1 MAYRLFIETVEGTI
15 EQMVFAESK
24 RKALEQADKIAIGVR
39 ILRRTVK
46 EIL

>member
-1 MAYRLFIETVEGTI
+1 MAYRLIIETVEGTI

-24 RKALEQADKIAIGVR
+24 RKALEKADKIAIGVR

-46 EIL
+46 EIF